1 MPTRRTFLATLAAAP
16 SIGAAPSSDWISL
29 FDGKSLRGWKPGEST
44 TTWKVVDGCLAAD
57 GPRSHL
63 FFTGEGPG
71 IDFRNFE
78 FETEVLTRPGANSGV
93 FFHTKWQE
101 KGFPEQGFEVQVC
114 NTHVGE
120 GNYRENKK
128 TASLY
133 GVRNVYKALVKDD
146 EWFKLAFSVRANRVQ
161 VWLNGVQTVD
171 YVEPDPPVLAA
182 DGRGRYL
189 SHGIF
194 ALQGHDPGSKVMF
207 RNIRVR
213 PLEDSLPKEPAPVV
227 DGIWRQILELSA
239 ANVPV
244 VDYHGHLKSGLSIDE
259 LLRRSRQTGIFYGI
273 AINCGKGFP
282 VQDDETA
289 RAWLEENRKYPVYT
303 AMQAEGREW
312 VTMFKPETVAQFDYV
327 FTDSMTWTDDNGR
340 RMRTW
345 MPNEVGPI
353 SDPQAFMEMLVKRAV
368 GILEREPVD
377 IYVNP
382 TFIPDSIAARY
393 DELWTEERMRKVI
406 AAARKNEVAL
416 EINDRYKLPGKK
428 FLRLAKEEGLK
439 FTFGTNNG
447 GANDLRRCDYGLE
460 VTRELGLKWQDF
472 FVPRKQG
479 QKPVELR
486 GLPKG

>member
-1 MPTRRTFLATLAAAP
+1 
-16 SIGAAPSSDWISL
+16 
-29 FDGKSLRGWKPGEST
+29 
-44 TTWKVVDGCLAAD
+44 
-57 GPRSHL
+57 
-63 FFTGEGPG
+63 
-71 IDFRNFE
+71 
-78 FETEVLTRPGANSGV
+78 
-93 FFHTKWQE
+93 
-101 KGFPEQGFEVQVC
+101 
-114 NTHVGE
+114 
-120 GNYRENKK
+120 
-128 TASLY
+128 
-133 GVRNVYKALVKDD
+133 
-146 EWFKLAFSVRANRVQ
+146 
-161 VWLNGVQTVD
+161 
-171 YVEPDPPVLAA
+171 
-182 DGRGRYL
+182 
-189 SHGIF
+189 
-194 ALQGHDPGSKVMF
+194 
-207 RNIRVR
+207 
-213 PLEDSLPKEPAPVV
+213 
-227 DGIWRQILELSA
+227 
-239 ANVPV
+239 
-244 VDYHGHLKSGLSIDE
+244 
-259 LLRRSRQTGIFYGI
+259 
-273 AINCGKGFP
+273 
-282 VQDDETA
+282 
-289 RAWLEENRKYPVYT
+289 
-303 AMQAEGREW
+303 
-312 VTMFKPETVAQFDYV
+312 MFKPETVAQFDYV